1 MSSQVKSR
9 STRIYLTIFFY
20 FLMVCLARIGCVHRL
35 NPSWEFLDYRL
46 DLRVY
51 HGTMLIREA
60 HSSTFQVLG
69 STGAHIFNGF
79 TVSWFWQQIADLTW
93 SLPFFKAQLILSKI
107 YNLQILHGHLL
118 PLIYFSGIRW
128 LFFQKPEH
136 SHQQLHSMVTFNTW
150 IDVKSL
156 PVSIIPLEV
165 IFTN

>member
-1 MSSQVKSR
+1 MVLPSSPVKIWEIGQEALGFISR
-9 STRIYLTIFFY
+9 FFFY

-118 PLIYFSGIRW
+118 PLIFFWDQLIIFSETGA
-128 LFFQKPEH
+128 
-136 SHQQLHSMVTFNTW
+136 
-150 IDVKSL
+150 
-156 PVSIIPLEV
+156 
-165 IFTN
+165 